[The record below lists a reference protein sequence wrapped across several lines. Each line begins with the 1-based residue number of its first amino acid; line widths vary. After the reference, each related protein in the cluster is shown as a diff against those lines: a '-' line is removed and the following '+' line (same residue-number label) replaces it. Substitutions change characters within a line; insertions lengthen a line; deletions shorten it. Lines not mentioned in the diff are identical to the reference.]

1 MKIFSIAAPVFLL
14 FASIAVTLC
23 LLTDWNDGLFLP
35 IGLGMG
41 TAGNICNVL
50 SDRQC
55 REIKEAKE

>member
-35 IGLGMG
+35 IGLCMG
-41 TAGNICNVL
+41 TVGNICNFL